1 MRKPVLWNQMAFKR
15 NAMLHKGRRKGDRV
29 FKGDL
34 LEANG
39 AHGHLRA
46 IELRFSSDGVERYP
60 IVVRTSGWG
69 ILWEEK

>member
-1 MRKPVLWNQMAFKR
+1 MAFKR
-15 NAMLHKGRRKGDRV
+15 NAMLHKGRRKGARA
-29 FKGDL
+29 FKGDE

-46 IELRFSSDGVERYP
+46 IELRIGSDGAERYP
-60 IVVRTSGWG
+60 IGVCTSGWG